1 MLPKSDVT
9 KIAPSEILCYAYI
22 LFIKSPESLIY
33 DLHSCITGLRWW
45 SKNSDAFSV
54 GVPQFGL
61 GVPTFAKCLCI
72 LGRR

>member
-9 KIAPSEILCYAYI
+9 KIAPSEILCNAYI
-22 LFIKSPESLIY
+22 LFIKSPDIYDIY

-45 SKNSDAFSV
+45 SKNAFSV
-54 GVPQFGL
+54 GVPQFGV